1 MSNNVKGF
9 FIVVV
14 TIIIVGGIITGVFFL
29 THVDCHNDESKQK
42 SATKFSPLNTEN
54 TNTAGNWTFI
64 PTSCQ
69 DSPLLLDVCY
79 YPKILDKFE
88 REHSNLS
95 IRDWKIVYYD
105 TYPFGILIWHTSK

>member
-9 FIVVV
+9 YCS
-14 TIIIVGGIITGVFFL
+14 GYNNNCRRDNNWSFFL
-29 THVDCHNDESKQK
+29 THVDCHNDESKQ
-42 SATKFSPLNTEN
+42 SLQQNFLPLNTEN

-95 IRDWKIVYYD
+95 IKGLENCV
-105 TYPFGILIWHTSK
+105 L